1 MYCMYLYICTTVFV
15 CTLINNRVLL
25 HKTMIKIIFY
35 SGHVGKRPPPPINYQ
50 HIIDGRN
57 SQNNK
62 YQTPRH
68 LIDTTSATF
77 LVLYI
82 HTPIQSS
89 YSRSVC
95 LGFVPLPL
103 ALRICLLLNTRP
115 AMKWVRLFITDFW
128 PGNFVKNYE
137 TYFMADRVKN
147 AASHPTTLCYVGVNL
162 LESIVMYTQIV
173 SAESPLFFFFFLT
186 CPLC

>member
-1 MYCMYLYICTTVFV
+1 MYCMYICTTVFV

-77 LVLYI
+77 LVLYTHTSNL
-82 HTPIQSS
+82 HTPDPCVWALYHYHWHCGYACS
-89 YSRSVC
+89 YILDPPGSE
-95 LGFVPLPL
+95 L
-103 ALRICLLLNTRP
+103 
-115 AMKWVRLFITDFW
+115 RLFITDFW
-128 PGNFVKNYE
+128 PGNFVK
-137 TYFMADRVKN
+137 
-147 AASHPTTLCYVGVNL
+147 TLRNL
-162 LESIVMYTQIV
+162 LHGGSSKKCSFSPHQTMLRGRELAREMYTQIV
-173 SAESPLFFFFFLT
+173 SAESPLFFFFLT